1 MTESDVAEF
10 DVVIVGAGFAG
21 MYMLHRARCLG
32 LSARVFEAGSDVGG
46 TWYWN
51 RYPGARCDIESMEYS
66 YQFSEAL
73 QQEWHWSE
81 RFAAQ
86 PEILRYARHVA
97 DRFGLRG
104 DIRFDTRVTAARFDE
119 AAGRWRVG
127 TVPAGS
133 GDDADARP
141 PVADTA
147 SAPQEVSARFLIMAT
162 GCLSSANLPA
172 IDGIDTFG
180 GESYHTGHWPHE
192 PVDFTGKRVGVIGT
206 GSSAVQ
212 SIPVIA
218 REAQEL
224 VVFQRTAT
232 YSVPAHNAALDPE
245 YEARI
250 KADYAGFRARNNLM
264 PNAFG
269 SNLPRNE
276 ASALEASDEERRAAY
291 EARWQRGG
299 LVLLGAFGDLMLD
312 SRANETAA
320 EFVRGKIRSIVEDPA
335 VARLLTPG
343 QVIGG
348 KRLCVDSGYYETFN
362 LPHVK
367 LVDVSRQPID
377 RITPRGIVQGGREF
391 ELDCIVFATGFDAMT
406 GALLRID
413 IRGRGGRS
421 LREAWR
427 AGPRTYL
434 GLQVAGF
441 PNLFTITGPGSP
453 SVLTNMLVSIEQHV
467 NWIADCLAWMRDRG
481 HAIVEASEAAQD
493 AWVEHVNAVAAK
505 TLYPHC
511 NSWYL
516 GANVPGKTRV
526 FMPLIGYPGYVRRCE
541 QVKAAGYEGFFFE
554 PDPPSRSASPANG

>member
-1 MTESDVAEF
+1 
-10 DVVIVGAGFAG
+10 
-21 MYMLHRARCLG
+21 
-32 LSARVFEAGSDVGG
+32 
-46 TWYWN
+46 
-51 RYPGARCDIESMEYS
+51 
-66 YQFSEAL
+66 
-73 QQEWHWSE
+73 
-81 RFAAQ
+81 
-86 PEILRYARHVA
+86 
-97 DRFGLRG
+97 
-104 DIRFDTRVTAARFDE
+104 
-119 AAGRWRVG
+119 
-127 TVPAGS
+127 
-133 GDDADARP
+133 
-141 PVADTA
+141 
-147 SAPQEVSARFLIMAT
+147 
-162 GCLSSANLPA
+162 
-172 IDGIDTFG
+172 
-180 GESYHTGHWPHE
+180 
-192 PVDFTGKRVGVIGT
+192 
-206 GSSAVQ
+206 
-212 SIPVIA
+212 
-218 REAQEL
+218 

-276 ASALEASDEERRAAY
+276 ASALEASEEERRAAY

-320 EFVRGKIRSIVEDPA
+320 DFVRGKIRSIVEDPA

-421 LREAWR
+421 LREAWH